1 MSLKRFGQKKSLR
14 PIATSSALTALLTPF
29 GERVLSAAKSDP
41 NGYYVSLLQLH
52 TNVTKPSNSRN
63 VPRTTVVV
71 GARRDARNTGLLVEA
86 KRGTLA
92 KALGA
97 IK

>member
-1 MSLKRFGQKKSLR
+1 MKGFKQTKSLAK
-14 PIATSSALTALLTPF
+14 IAKSGALTALMMPF

-41 NGYYVSLLQLH
+41 NAYYGSLLQIH
-52 TNVTKPSNSRN
+52 TNVTKPKGQRN

-71 GARRDARNTGLLVEA
+71 GVRNDARNTGLVVEA

-92 KALGA
+92 RALGV